1 MDKKKKLQELLK
13 KRMEV
18 EERLRAKMKRFRG
31 VPHESAS
38 WELAY
43 SEIKVL
49 EDFIASLN
57 AEIETLQRDLE

>member
-38 WELAY
+38 GELAY